1 MKNPLLCNSYVK
13 CLSLGSVPNGNNF
26 IEVIKYKGEYFFI
39 DHSDGA
45 DYDLMDFYEL
55 INEYDW
61 SDEDWCE
68 LKNLIKENKK

>member
-1 MKNPLLCNSYVK
+1 MRNSFVK
-13 CLSLGSVPNGNNF
+13 CLSIGCVPNGNNF
-26 IEVIKYKGEYFFI
+26 IEVLVYKGEYWFI

-45 DYDLMDFYEL
+45 DYDLIDFYEL

>member
-1 MKNPLLCNSYVK
+1 MKNPLLYNSYVK

-39 DHSDGA
+39 DHSDGD
-45 DYDLMDFYEL
+45 DYDLIDFYEL

-61 SDEDWCE
+61 SDEDWVE
-68 LKNLIKENKK
+68 LKNLLKEDI